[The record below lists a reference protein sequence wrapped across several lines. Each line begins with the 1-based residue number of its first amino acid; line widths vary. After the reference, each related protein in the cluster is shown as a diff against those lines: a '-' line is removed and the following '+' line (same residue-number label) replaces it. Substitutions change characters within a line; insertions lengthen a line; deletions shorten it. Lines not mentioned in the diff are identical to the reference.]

1 MLNLCPINAL
11 LMLIVRI
18 ITSFSSSFLVVGV
31 VPELLELA
39 PGSGQYLSLE
49 LFHRALHRQIL
60 LCGRAFVEVL
70 HMQEIP
76 ELGFS

>member
-1 MLNLCPINAL
+1 
-11 LMLIVRI
+11 MLIVRI

-39 PGSGQYLSLE
+39 PGSGQYLWHE
-49 LFHRALHRQIL
+49 LSHRSSPS
-60 LCGRAFVEVL
+60 GRAIAEAL
-70 HMQEIP
+70 NMQEIP